1 MPALHTHL
9 DDLLAVL
16 RTAAGLHPI
25 PNTAGRLR
33 DELAEGLDRSDPDLA
48 ERVRRLDDWHAEVLA
63 DFVADAQAVAATLTL
78 PPRRGD
84 GGEETKVG

>member
-1 MPALHTHL
+1 MAVLDTYL

-25 PNTAGRLR
+25 PNAAARLR
-33 DELAEGLDRSDPDLA
+33 DELAGRLTRSDPDLA

-63 DFVADAQAVAATLTL
+63 DFVADAQALAATLASV
-78 PPRRGD
+78 PGGGD
-84 GGEETKVG
+84 AADTKVD